1 MTEMIRTDSTALTRG
16 QDQRVS
22 DIRFA
27 IGDSSLGH
35 VLVAASTKGVCA
47 ILLGDDARSLAR
59 ELRHCFPDAVLR
71 DGDDD
76 FDQLADKVVR
86 FVENPATAA
95 DFALD
100 MRGSEFE
107 QKVWTALREIPV
119 GETATYGEIAKRI
132 GVPQGARDVG
142 EACASNPLAIAV
154 PCHRVVKSDGR
165 LSGYR
170 WGVARKRKLL
180 NREALLCPLLR
191 NEK

>member
-1 MTEMIRTDSTALTRG
+1 VTIQTNSFAAAPSAPDR
-16 QDQRVS
+16 
-22 DIRFA
+22 DIRFM

-35 VLVAASTKGVCA
+35 VLVAASGTGVCA
-47 ILLGDDARSLAR
+47 ILLGDDDRSLAR
-59 ELRHCFPDAVLR
+59 DLRHRFPDAALQ
-71 DGDDD
+71 DGDDG
-76 FDQLADKVVR
+76 FDQLADTVIR
-86 FVENPATAA
+86 FVENPAAA
-95 DFALD
+95 PDFPLD
-100 MRGSEFE
+100 MRGTDFE
-107 QKVWTALREIPV
+107 RKVWTALRDIPA

-142 EACASNPLAIAV
+142 EACASNSLAIAV

-180 NREALLCPLLR
+180 NREALACPLLR

>member
-1 MTEMIRTDSTALTRG
+1 
-16 QDQRVS
+16 
-22 DIRFA
+22 
-27 IGDSSLGH
+27 
-35 VLVAASTKGVCA
+35 VLVAASGKGVCA

-59 ELRHCFPDAVLR
+59 DLRNRFPDAVLK
-71 DGDDD
+71 DDD
-76 FDQLADKVVR
+76 DNFDQLADKVIR
-86 FVENPATAA
+86 FIDEPAAAA
-95 DFALD
+95 DFPLD

-107 QKVWTALREIPV
+107 RKVWDALRDIPA
-119 GETATYGEIAKRI
+119 GDTATYGEIAKRI

-142 EACASNPLAIAV
+142 EACAENPLAIAV

-180 NREALLCPLLR
+180 NREALACPLLR